1 MQKRLSILLAV
12 VVIAALAGDSLAAES
27 RVQSDLIKSIG
38 LFKNGLAYVTR
49 EIQIAKT
56 GESVLADL
64 PTPTHGSF
72 WVESPEGVQIDVRV
86 TEREQPVAASVVR
99 LAKTLDGAKVTAHF
113 KTEDIPAVSG
123 TLKFVEADET
133 DDSPQ
138 FGQNYQAA
146 TNRYGWYGS
155 SIQGNNIP
163 KPPGPFTYLTIE
175 TDKGPVMLEPALLSH
190 IVAKAKDGSSAILSG
205 NTLAAVIKPP
215 KPQKKPVMVFNV
227 KDLGGVNPGHGP
239 KMLTLR
245 VSYLTKGIAWA
256 PSYRI
261 DLTDDKQLTL
271 VQKSVIKNELADIED
286 AELFLI
292 TGFPSLEFSG
302 VESPLS
308 VRTNWMQFFQQLTQ
322 AGNPNSSQNASMG
335 QMVLTNNYV
344 QPHSAPSM
352 PVTPTGEGPDL
363 HYQSIGRRTLALG
376 DSLTISLPSAEADYS
391 RIVEWIVPDNR
402 DYRGHMNN
410 HRNNQNSEK
419 WHGVAWDSVLFKNP
433 LKYPMT
439 TGPAMV
445 VADGKVLGQRTSYF
459 ISPGEGTT
467 QHITKALSVRILT
480 SEQEEPNT
488 RKVVYIGGNDYHRTD
503 VKGTLTARNQRAE
516 TIELVIRR
524 RFSGKLIEADDEPES
539 RLLAEGVYSV
549 NQRNELNWTIKLKP
563 GEERVLSY
571 KYSVLVD
578 R

>member
-1 MQKRLSILLAV
+1 MSKKLSILLSLMM
-12 VVIAALAGDSLAAES
+12 IAALAGDSLAAES
-27 RVQSDLIKSIG
+27 PVQSDRVKSIG

-56 GESVLADL
+56 GDSVLGDV
-64 PTPTHGSF
+64 PTPAHGSF
-72 WVESPEGVQIDVRV
+72 WVETSEGVQVDVRV
-86 TEREQPVAASVVR
+86 TEREQPIATSVVR

-113 KTEDIPAVSG
+113 KTEDVPPVSG
-123 TLKFVEADET
+123 TLKFAETDET
-133 DDSPQ
+133 VDSRQ

-155 SIQGNNIP
+155 SLHRNNITTP
-163 KPPGPFTYLTIE
+163 SAPFTYLTIE

-190 IVAKAKDGSSAILSG
+190 IVAKAKDGASAILSG
-205 NTLAAVIKPP
+205 NTLAAVIKPA
-215 KPQKKPVMVFNV
+215 KPQKKAAMVFSV
-227 KDLGGVNPGHGP
+227 KDLGGEKLGDGP
-239 KMLTLR
+239 KLLTVK

-261 DLTDDKQLTL
+261 DMTDDKKLTL

-292 TGFPSLEFSG
+292 TGFPSLEFSS
-302 VESPLS
+302 VQSPLS

-322 AGNPNSSQNASMG
+322 AGNPNSSQHATMG
-335 QMVLTNNYV
+335 QMVMSNSIR
-344 QPHSAPSM
+344 PSSAPTM
-352 PVTPTGEGPDL
+352 PANPTGEGPDL
-363 HYQSIGRRTLALG
+363 HYQSIGRRTMALG
-376 DSLTISLPSAEADYS
+376 DSLTISLPSAKADYS

-402 DYRGHMNN
+402 DYRGHMIN
-410 HRNNQNSEK
+410 HRHNQNSEK
-419 WHGVAWDSVLFKNP
+419 WHGVAWDSVLYKNP

-459 ISPGEGTT
+459 VNSGEGTT
-467 QHITKALSVRILT
+467 QHITKALSIRILT
-480 SEQEEPNT
+480 SEQEEPNS

-516 TIELVIRR
+516 TIELIIRR
-524 RFSGKLIEADDEPES
+524 RFSGKLTEAEGEPES

-549 NQRNELNWTIKLKP
+549 NQRNELIWTIKLKP

>member
-1 MQKRLSILLAV
+1 
-12 VVIAALAGDSLAAES
+12 
-27 RVQSDLIKSIG
+27 
-38 LFKNGLAYVTR
+38 
-49 EIQIAKT
+49 
-56 GESVLADL
+56 
-64 PTPTHGSF
+64 
-72 WVESPEGVQIDVRV
+72 
-86 TEREQPVAASVVR
+86 
-99 LAKTLDGAKVTAHF
+99 
-113 KTEDIPAVSG
+113 
-123 TLKFVEADET
+123 
-133 DDSPQ
+133 
-138 FGQNYQAA
+138 
-146 TNRYGWYGS
+146 
-155 SIQGNNIP
+155 
-163 KPPGPFTYLTIE
+163 
-175 TDKGPVMLEPALLSH
+175 
-190 IVAKAKDGSSAILSG
+190 
-205 NTLAAVIKPP
+205 
-215 KPQKKPVMVFNV
+215 
-227 KDLGGVNPGHGP
+227 
-239 KMLTLR
+239 
-245 VSYLTKGIAWA
+245 
-256 PSYRI
+256 
-261 DLTDDKQLTL
+261 
-271 VQKSVIKNELADIED
+271 
-286 AELFLI
+286 
-292 TGFPSLEFSG
+292 
-302 VESPLS
+302 
-308 VRTNWMQFFQQLTQ
+308 
-322 AGNPNSSQNASMG
+322 MG
-335 QMVLTNNYV
+335 QMVISNNYIR
-344 QPHSAPSM
+344 PNSAPSM
-352 PVTPTGEGPDL
+352 PVNPTGEGPDL

-402 DYRGHMNN
+402 DYRGHMND

-459 ISPGEGTT
+459 VSPGEGTT